1 MSNMNYDVV
10 ICGGGNKA
18 LMLAM
23 YLSKFAG
30 MKCGIFERRHEIG
43 GGLATEEI
51 AAPGFRSNTHANLML
66 PWYWTPLYRDFPEF
80 WDYGGMIDQYRC
92 SDGAI
97 FLDTQKC
104 LAIYSQKVDP
114 MQERTAEQIARF
126 SKRDADTWLK
136 LWAITNTTEF
146 QRVQFD
152 SLMSPPEWWQRP
164 EFLERQ
170 MAVFGLLQQAD
181 IDPMPYLN
189 ASPMEAVRMM
199 FESEEVQYTVL
210 RFYPS
215 GAMNVRD
222 ASKGKSLLGMV
233 STLPKMAF
241 VRGGTHAI
249 AHACH
254 QWLVQH
260 GCEFHVNK
268 TVTKVLH
275 HGKRASGIE
284 LDDGT
289 QVDAGKLVVTAG
301 LSVMQLLDVVGRDVF
316 GPEICKKVDDLSF
329 DNIGNIMWYS
339 FALNA
344 APTYIAEAF
353 NPDIHETFWLGL
365 TASSDL
371 EHLGRECDE
380 ATKGK
385 IPTMD
390 DFNPVVWCHS
400 LVDPSYAPSGK
411 HIAQHEMQGP
421 GALRLSEADYLRLK
435 DQHAKDMITFWGK
448 FAPNMTWDNVIG
460 IDTNSPYDVRRMAN
474 LAPHGNFAGIDKS
487 ESQDGANRPTPEL
500 ANHRTPISN
509 LYCTGGYWHI
519 GGEASAA
526 AAYNCYKII
535 ASDLK
540 LEQQPWQVAG
550 NEEPDSLI
558 AQQRLLIER
567 VRKTFP
573 VELKK

>member
-1 MSNMNYDVV
+1 
-10 ICGGGNKA
+10 
-18 LMLAM
+18 
-23 YLSKFAG
+23 
-30 MKCGIFERRHEIG
+30 
-43 GGLATEEI
+43 
-51 AAPGFRSNTHANLML
+51 
-66 PWYWTPLYRDFPEF
+66 
-80 WDYGGMIDQYRC
+80 
-92 SDGAI
+92 
-97 FLDTQKC
+97 
-104 LAIYSQKVDP
+104 
-114 MQERTAEQIARF
+114 
-126 SKRDADTWLK
+126 
-136 LWAITNTTEF
+136 
-146 QRVQFD
+146 
-152 SLMSPPEWWQRP
+152 
-164 EFLERQ
+164 
-170 MAVFGLLQQAD
+170 
-181 IDPMPYLN
+181 
-189 ASPMEAVRMM
+189 
-199 FESEEVQYTVL
+199 VQYTVL

-215 GAMNVRD
+215 SVMNVRD
-222 ASKGKSLLGMV
+222 TNKGKTLLGMV
-233 STLPKMAF
+233 NMMPKMAF
-241 VRGGTHAI
+241 ARGGTHAI

-275 HGKRASGIE
+275 DGKRASGIE

-289 QVDAGKLVVTAG
+289 QVDARKLVVTAG
-301 LSVMQLLDVVGRDVF
+301 LSVMQLLDMVGRDVF
-316 GPEICKKVDDLSF
+316 GPEICTKLDNLSF

-344 APTYIAEAF
+344 APTYTAEAF

-365 TASSDL
+365 TVSSDL

-380 ATKGK
+380 ATQGK
-385 IPTMD
+385 LPAMD

-400 LVDPSYAPSGK
+400 LVDPSYAPPGK

-421 GALRLSEADYLRLK
+421 GAQKLSEADYLRLK

-448 FAPNMTWDNVIG
+448 FAPNMTWNNVIG
-460 IDTNSPYDVRRMAN
+460 IDTNSPFDVRRMAN

-487 ESQDGANRPTPEL
+487 ESQDGANRPVPEL

-535 ASDLK
+535 AEDLK
-540 LEQQPWQVAG
+540 LAQQPWQVAG

-558 AQQRLLIER
+558 EQQRLLIER
-567 VRKTFP
+567 VRKTYP
-573 VELKK
+573 VGPEK